1 LASLKCKPVF
11 QNQRSFFLSAKA
23 SGTVAAMNNSL
34 NILMVA
40 AENDGIA
47 RCKVGGIGDVIR
59 DIPAALADEG
69 CQTSVVTPS
78 YGFLHELNGSSRLC
92 TIRFTFA
99 GHQDEAV
106 LYRVRPRTETAGR
119 SVHYVIDH
127 PAFLH
132 YNAEKEQ
139 YDIYSNDPLGRPF
152 ATDATKFAC
161 FCAAVAAAVKENLFG
176 PLDVLHLHD
185 WHAAFLLLLRKYD
198 PSCAALKKLRTV
210 YTIHNLA
217 LQGIR
222 PLSGDR
228 SSLES
233 WYPDISFGDEI
244 PGELRDPRWIDCI
257 NPMAIGIRL
266 ADAVHTVS
274 PTYAREILE
283 PSRPPQFSGGEG
295 LDGDLQRAMA
305 EGRLHGILN
314 GCEYPAV
321 RTSRLSLSE
330 LIHLLK
336 AENAHWASRRSDLS
350 FADFIAFQRLEKLEA
365 SRSKPDF
372 VATSISRVVD
382 QKMLLLKAPGT
393 DGVSGLEKILKAIGS
408 KGIYILL
415 GTGDRDTEAFL
426 TETAAT
432 HSNFIFLNS
441 YANKAAENLYASGNL
456 FLMPSSFE
464 PCGIGQMIAMREGQ
478 PCLVHRTGGLRDTVQ
493 SGVNGFGFEGATLHK
508 QVDAMAAALKEVLH
522 LRDTEPEKWK
532 TICQSAAVARF
543 LWSDSAKQYVEKLYR
558 R

>member
-1 LASLKCKPVF
+1 
-11 QNQRSFFLSAKA
+11 
-23 SGTVAAMNNSL
+23 MNNPL

-40 AENDGIA
+40 AENDGIT

-59 DIPAALADEG
+59 DIPSALADQG
-69 CQTSVVTPS
+69 CQTSIVTPS
-78 YGFLHELNGSSRLC
+78 YGFLHELGGSTRVAS
-92 TIRFTFA
+92 IRFVFA

-106 LYRVRPRTETAGR
+106 LYRVRPRTAMAER
-119 SVHYVIDH
+119 SAHYVIDH

-161 FCAAVAAAVKENLFG
+161 FCAAVSAAVQENLFG

-198 PSCAALKKLRTV
+198 PACAALKKLRTV

-233 WYPDISFGDEI
+233 WYPDIQFGDEI

-257 NPMAIGIRL
+257 NPMAVGIRL
-266 ADAVHTVS
+266 ADTVHTVS
-274 PTYAREILE
+274 PTYALEILE
-283 PSRPPQFSGGEG
+283 PSRPPQFFGGEG

-314 GCEYPAV
+314 GCEYPSVNPAKCDIGK
-321 RTSRLSLSE
+321 
-330 LIHLLK
+330 LIGILK
-336 AENAHWASRRSDLS
+336 AEAAHWASRRSDLS
-350 FADFIAFQRLEKLEA
+350 FADFLAFQRLEKLEA
-365 SRSKPDF
+365 SRSKPSF
-372 VATSISRVVD
+372 IATSISRVVD
-382 QKMLLLKAPGT
+382 QKMLLIKAPGT
-393 DGVSGLEKILKAIGS
+393 DGVSGLEKILKAIGP
-408 KGIYILL
+408 KGLYILI

-426 TETAAT
+426 TEAAAT
-432 HSNFIFLNS
+432 HSNFLFLNS
-441 YANKAAENLYASGNL
+441 YANKAAENLYASGDL

-464 PCGIGQMIAMREGQ
+464 PCGISQMLAMREGQ
-478 PCLVHRTGGLRDTVQ
+478 PCLVHLTGGLRDTIRP
-493 SGVNGFGFEGATLHK
+493 GINGFGFEGSTLHK
-508 QVDAMAAALKEVLH
+508 QVDNMAAALKDALH
-522 LRDTEPEKWK
+522 LRTSEPEKWQAVC
-532 TICQSAAVARF
+532 TAAAEARF
-543 LWSDSAKQYVEKLYR
+543 SWSASAKQYIEKLYAKN
-558 R
+558 